1 MSVHE
6 LNPPVLDALPDN
18 ALNQLKHWAAS
29 RPLQI
34 ALRHKRRGRWKAWR
48 WVDVLR
54 EVVQLASVLQQQG
67 FAPGS
72 RLALSGAFE
81 PTLILLSLAARA
93 AGGQVF
99 SVPRTASGE
108 ELRRLLLRS
117 QPSHAFVQSRE
128 GVSQWLAAG
137 AELPRPLLVL
147 SAQSAARASG
157 RVRVLLLAELAGEPG
172 EPLQQSW
179 RAARKTGAVW
189 SEEGTEWSQ
198 GLELLLRHWLGNGE
212 SFAFPENSE
221 SAARDRR
228 DIAPIAL
235 LLSPERL
242 QVLAEEIEQRL
253 APLGS
258 WRRRLC
264 DWTLRDARHGARRLI
279 KARVREL
286 LGFPRLQTILRSAP
300 DELPVV
306 AAASHAWIR
315 EYREQAA

>member
-6 LNPPVLDALPDN
+6 LNTVIADGLPDN
-18 ALNQLKHWAAS
+18 ALNQLQHWAAS

-54 EVVQLASVLQQQG
+54 EVVQLGVALQQKG
-67 FAPGS
+67 FGPGS

-81 PTLILLSLAARA
+81 PRLILLALAARA
-93 AGGQVF
+93 AGGQAFAV
-99 SVPRTASGE
+99 SRAASGE
-108 ELRRLLLRS
+108 ELRGLLHRT
-117 QPSHAFVQSRE
+117 QPTHAFVQSRE
-128 GVSQWLAAG
+128 GVSQWLAAAVG
-137 AELPRPLLVL
+137 LPHELLLF
-147 SAQSAARASG
+147 SAQSAPRQSG
-157 RVRVLLLAELAGEPG
+157 KARVLPLAELEGAGCEPM
-172 EPLQQSW
+172 QQSW

-189 SEEGTEWSQ
+189 SEEGTEWAQ

-235 LLSPERL
+235 LLSPQRL
-242 QVLAEEIEQRL
+242 QALADEIENRL

-264 DWTLRDARHGARRLI
+264 DWTLRDARHGLRRGI
-279 KARVREL
+279 KARVRAL

-300 DELPVV
+300 DEQAVPAVN
-306 AAASHAWIR
+306 HAWIR

>member
-6 LNPPVLDALPDN
+6 LNPAVVDALPDN
-18 ALNQLKHWAAS
+18 ALNQLKHWAAT

-54 EVVQLASVLQQQG
+54 EVVQLGVALQQQG
-67 FAPGS
+67 FGPGS
-72 RLALSGAFE
+72 RLALCGAFE
-81 PTLILLSLAARA
+81 PRLILLALAARA
-93 AGGQVF
+93 AGGQAFTV
-99 SVPRTASGE
+99 SRAASGE

-117 QPSHAFVQSRE
+117 LPGHAFVQSRE
-128 GVSQWLAAG
+128 GVSQWLAAA
-137 AELPRPLLVL
+137 AELPRGLLL
-147 SAQSAARASG
+147 FSAQSAPRQSG
-157 RVRVLLLAELAGEPG
+157 RARVLPLAELEGG
-172 EPLQQSW
+172 GSEPLQQSW

-189 SEEGTEWSQ
+189 SEEGTEWEQ
-198 GLELLLRHWLGNGE
+198 GLALLLRHWLVNGE

-235 LLSPERL
+235 LLSPSRL
-242 QVLAEEIEQRL
+242 QALADEIENRL
-253 APLGS
+253 APAGS

-264 DWTLRDARHGARRLI
+264 DWTLSDARHGLRRLL
-279 KARVREL
+279 KARVRAL

-300 DELPVV
+300 DAQAAP
-306 AAASHAWIR
+306 AASHAWIR

>member
-6 LNPPVLDALPDN
+6 LNPAVVDALPDN
-18 ALNQLKHWAAS
+18 ALNQLQHWAAS

-54 EVVQLASVLQQQG
+54 EVAQLGVALQQQG
-67 FAPGS
+67 FGPGS

-81 PTLILLSLAARA
+81 PRLILLALAARA
-93 AGGQVF
+93 AGGQAFAV
-99 SVPRTASGE
+99 SRQASGD

-128 GVSQWLAAG
+128 GVSQWLAAA
-137 AELPRPLLVL
+137 AELPRELLVL
-147 SAQSAARASG
+147 SAQSAPRQSG
-157 RVRVLLLAELAGEPG
+157 QARVLPLAELEGAGS
-172 EPLQQSW
+172 EPLHQSW

-189 SEEGTEWSQ
+189 SEEGTEWAQ

-235 LLSPERL
+235 LLSLQRL
-242 QVLAEEIEQRL
+242 QALADEIENRL
-253 APLGS
+253 APVGS

-264 DWTLRDARHGARRLI
+264 DWTLRDARHGLRRGI

-300 DELPVV
+300 DAP
-306 AAASHAWIR
+306 AAPSVSHAWIR